1 MNIFRVPLNILVVAG
16 TTAGDHLP
24 THMSFAL
31 IVHWSKPYTLTPKP
45 HAHAHELRPY
55 CALVCSAVL
64 LVSRRRSRG
73 LNPSPLNPSPA
84 P

>member
-31 IVHWSKPYTLTPKP
+31 IVHWSV
-45 HAHAHELRPY
+45 
-55 CALVCSAVL
+55 ALCCLFRVDVAGASI
-64 LVSRRRSRG
+64 
-73 LNPSPLNPSPA
+73 PA